1 MGSSGWIA
9 GQSGRSRGDS
19 DVRFLARRVRSRI
32 ISANTVAVPR
42 PVAAWRRSL
51 VADDSRAVK
60 RSFFGQRDCRMSVA
74 FIFPGQGSQ
83 FPGMLHQLLDHPAVV
98 HTVDEISEVL
108 HSDVR
113 KLDSEQGLKSDVS
126 VQLTLLAAGIAT
138 ARALMEQD
146 VRPAAASGLS
156 VGAFAAAVTAGVLSL
171 QDAVDLVKLRSEQ
184 MMKLYPTGYGLSA
197 IVGLNESRVTKI
209 VRAVT
214 SMQDPVFVG
223 NINAPRQIVIAGSNV
238 AMDQVLD
245 EARREGASK
254 AVRLHVSVPSHCPLL
269 QPVAELLERRMSSMH
284 LKAPKLIYVGNV
296 TARPMRTKELI
307 ARDLANN
314 IAHGVRWHDATTVLK
329 ELGCNLFLEMPPGH
343 ILSDLAKKNLKGID
357 AVPVEAAVLTRVLRL
372 TRQEE
377 RERD

>member
-1 MGSSGWIA
+1 
-9 GQSGRSRGDS
+9 
-19 DVRFLARRVRSRI
+19 
-32 ISANTVAVPR
+32 
-42 PVAAWRRSL
+42 
-51 VADDSRAVK
+51 
-60 RSFFGQRDCRMSVA
+60 MSVA

-83 FPGMLHQLLDHPAVV
+83 SPGMLHHLLDHPAVV
-98 HTVDEISEVL
+98 RTVDEISEVL

-113 KLDSEQGLKSDVS
+113 NLDSELGLKSDVS

-146 VRPAAASGLS
+146 VRPAAAAGLS

-171 QDAVDLVKLRSEQ
+171 QDAVELVKLRAEQ

-214 SMQDPVFVG
+214 SVQDPVFVG

-269 QPVAELLERRMSSMH
+269 QPVADLLERRMSSMH

-343 ILSDLAKKNLKGID
+343 ILSDLAKENLKGID
-357 AVPVEAAVLTRVLRL
+357 AVPVEAGVLTRVLRL
-372 TRQEE
+372 TQQEE

>member
-1 MGSSGWIA
+1 
-9 GQSGRSRGDS
+9 
-19 DVRFLARRVRSRI
+19 
-32 ISANTVAVPR
+32 
-42 PVAAWRRSL
+42 
-51 VADDSRAVK
+51 
-60 RSFFGQRDCRMSVA
+60 MSVA

-83 FPGMLHQLLDHPAVV
+83 SPGMLHHLLDHPAVV
-98 HTVDEISEVL
+98 RTVDEISEVL

-113 KLDSEQGLKSDVS
+113 NLDSEQGLKSDVS

-171 QDAVDLVKLRSEQ
+171 QDAVELVKLRAEQ

-214 SMQDPVFVG
+214 SVQDPVFVG

-343 ILSDLAKKNLKGID
+343 ILSDLAKENLKGID
-357 AVPVEAAVLTRVLRL
+357 AVPVEAGVLTRVLRL
-372 TRQEE
+372 TQQEE

>member
-1 MGSSGWIA
+1 
-9 GQSGRSRGDS
+9 
-19 DVRFLARRVRSRI
+19 
-32 ISANTVAVPR
+32 
-42 PVAAWRRSL
+42 
-51 VADDSRAVK
+51 
-60 RSFFGQRDCRMSVA
+60 MSVA

-83 FPGMLHQLLDHPAVV
+83 SPGMLHHLLDHPAVV
-98 HTVDEISEVL
+98 RTVDEISEVL

-113 KLDSEQGLKSDVS
+113 NLDSEQGLKSDVS

-138 ARALMEQD
+138 ARALTEQD
-146 VRPAAASGLS
+146 VRPAAVCGLS

-171 QDAVDLVKLRSEQ
+171 QDAVELVKLRAEQ

-214 SMQDPVFVG
+214 SVQDPVFVG
-223 NINAPRQIVIAGSNV
+223 NINAPRQIVIAGSNA

-269 QPVAELLERRMSSMH
+269 QPVADLLERRMSSMH

-343 ILSDLAKKNLKGID
+343 ILSDLAKENLKGID
-357 AVPVEAAVLTRVLRL
+357 AVPVEAGVLTRVLRL
-372 TRQEE
+372 TQQEE

>member
-1 MGSSGWIA
+1 
-9 GQSGRSRGDS
+9 
-19 DVRFLARRVRSRI
+19 
-32 ISANTVAVPR
+32 
-42 PVAAWRRSL
+42 
-51 VADDSRAVK
+51 
-60 RSFFGQRDCRMSVA
+60 MSVA
-74 FIFPGQGSQ
+74 FVFPGQGSQ
-83 FPGMLHQLLDHPAVV
+83 SPGILHHLLDHAAVV
-98 HTVDEISEVL
+98 RTLDEISEAL
-108 HSDVR
+108 HSDVCN
-113 KLDSEQGLKSDVS
+113 LDSEQGLKSDVS
-126 VQLTLLAAGIAT
+126 VQLSLLAAGIAT
-138 ARALMEQD
+138 GRALMEQN

-156 VGAFAAAVTAGVLSL
+156 VGAFAAAVTADVLSL
-171 QDAVDLVKLRSEQ
+171 QDAVELVRLRATQ

-214 SMQDPVFVG
+214 SVQDPVFVG

-269 QPVAELLERRMSSMH
+269 QPVADLLERRMSSMH

-296 TARPMRTKELI
+296 TARPMRTKEMI

-343 ILSDLAKKNLKGID
+343 ILSDLAKENLKGID
-357 AVPVEAAVLTRVLRL
+357 AVPVEAGVLTRVLRL
-372 TRQEE
+372 TQQEE

>member
-1 MGSSGWIA
+1 
-9 GQSGRSRGDS
+9 
-19 DVRFLARRVRSRI
+19 
-32 ISANTVAVPR
+32 
-42 PVAAWRRSL
+42 
-51 VADDSRAVK
+51 
-60 RSFFGQRDCRMSVA
+60 MSVA

-83 FPGMLHQLLDHPAVV
+83 SPGMLHHLLDHPAVV
-98 HTVDEISEVL
+98 RTVDEVSEVL

-113 KLDSEQGLKSDVS
+113 NLDSEQGLKSDVS

-138 ARALMEQD
+138 ARALLEQD

-171 QDAVDLVKLRSEQ
+171 QDAVELVKLRAEQ

-214 SMQDPVFVG
+214 SVQDPVFVG

-269 QPVAELLERRMSSMH
+269 QPVADLLERRMSSMH

-343 ILSDLAKKNLKGID
+343 ILSDLAKENLKGID
-357 AVPVEAAVLTRVLRL
+357 AVPVEAGVLTRVLRL
-372 TRQEE
+372 TQQEE

>member
-1 MGSSGWIA
+1 
-9 GQSGRSRGDS
+9 
-19 DVRFLARRVRSRI
+19 
-32 ISANTVAVPR
+32 
-42 PVAAWRRSL
+42 
-51 VADDSRAVK
+51 
-60 RSFFGQRDCRMSVA
+60 
-74 FIFPGQGSQ
+74 
-83 FPGMLHQLLDHPAVV
+83 MLHHLLDHPAVV
-98 HTVDEISEVL
+98 RTVDEISEVL

-113 KLDSEQGLKSDVS
+113 NLDSELGLKSDVS

-146 VRPAAASGLS
+146 VRPAAAAGLS

-171 QDAVDLVKLRSEQ
+171 QDAVELVKLRAEQ

-214 SMQDPVFVG
+214 SVQDPVFVG

-269 QPVAELLERRMSSMH
+269 QPVADLLERRMSSMH

-343 ILSDLAKKNLKGID
+343 ILSDLAKENLKGID
-357 AVPVEAAVLTRVLRL
+357 AVPVEAGVLTRVLRL
-372 TRQEE
+372 TQQEE